1 MNNMVKNQL
10 KKKKKRTCALKVDI
24 SYNAN
29 IV

>member
-10 KKKKKRTCALKVDI
+10 KKKKRTRALKVDI